1 MTEAE
6 KIQIMRATDEIVRVW
21 DAVKDSDPKTAK
33 EIDKIIDKLV
43 KITS

>member
-1 MTEAE
+1 MTDR
-6 KIQIMRATDEIVRVW
+6 QRDDLMRATDEVVRVW
-21 DAVKDSDPKTAK
+21 FAIKDSDPKTAK